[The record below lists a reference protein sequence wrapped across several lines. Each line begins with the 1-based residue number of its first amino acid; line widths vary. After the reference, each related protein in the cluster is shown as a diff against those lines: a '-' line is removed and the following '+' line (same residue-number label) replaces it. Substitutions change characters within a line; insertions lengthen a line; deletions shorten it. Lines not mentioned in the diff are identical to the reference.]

1 MSAASAFS
9 PQVSLT
15 PELYRQAVEEAD
27 LAISITDRH
36 ANILYANAAFTRV
49 TGYQPEQVIGHNESM
64 LSHRTTP
71 REVRMNRRICL
82 PPVAYAAVDT
92 NSLAR

>member
-1 MSAASAFS
+1 MKNPPVALFS
-9 PQVSLT
+9 
-15 PELYRQAVEEAD
+15 
-27 LAISITDRH
+27 
-36 ANILYANAAFTRV
+36 
-49 TGYQPEQVIGHNESM
+49 
-64 LSHRTTP
+64 RTTP